1 MRRRPGHAPGVRTA
15 RGPRRPRQTRAGW
28 TAGLAELA
36 GSTSLGV
43 TRHPTG
49 QWVTQQ
55 ARHLLIDL
63 DERTERFRFLIR
75 DRDAKVTARFD
86 AGFADAAIEILRSPP
101 QGPPANAHA
110 ERWIGT
116 IRPECLDQ
124 ILIFTDRQLRS
135 VPAECATHH
144 NGHRPHP

>member
-1 MRRRPGHAPGVRTA
+1 MYALRWRCAAGLVMLRVFEPPEA
-15 RGPRRPRQTRAGW
+15 RGALGKPARD
-28 TAGLAELA
+28 GLWAVAELA

-86 AGFADAAIEILRSPP
+86 AGFAEQPSRYST
-101 QGPPANAHA
+101 AHP
-110 ERWIGT
+110 R
-116 IRPECLDQ
+116 
-124 ILIFTDRQLRS
+124 
-135 VPAECATHH
+135 
-144 NGHRPHP
+144 GHRRTPTPKGGSAPSAASV